1 MVLSLVSGY
10 SSAQRLLRHRGV
22 GGGRANALSA
32 AERSACAVAFC
43 ETIRSAGYRAGVYSL
58 RQAGSTTH

>member
-10 SSAQRLLRHRGV
+10 SLPLGVYYDTESV

-32 AERSACAVAFC
+32 AARTALSARRSATPGTARAF
-43 ETIRSAGYRAGVYSL
+43 TPMP
-58 RQAGSTTH
+58 AGSITR